1 MGGGNVFFPG
11 ACGQQSCSATN
22 MQHEAD
28 VRRAHDEQMQQ
39 RSGRRERRS
48 HAASN
53 ERTIEPTHEPAQ
65 PPRRAAT
72 NGATNGTLAIARK
85 SYLSYSPSVCASL
98 IFCWSVFCLFC
109 SVKVYIRQQAHERE
123 RKSQQRCSSVRPHW
137 AGMGAQNTMGAETSM
152 VRLLTPLY
160 DAFSCLHQDQHLS
173 CLHPSSVIRNSV

>member
-85 SYLSYSPSVCASL
+85 SYLS
-98 IFCWSVFCLFC
+98 IFSILTRLACVLVLSSAGPCFAFLFC
-109 SVKVYIRQQAHERE
+109 
-123 RKSQQRCSSVRPHW
+123 KS
-137 AGMGAQNTMGAETSM
+137 
-152 VRLLTPLY
+152 
-160 DAFSCLHQDQHLS
+160 LH
-173 CLHPSSVIRNSV
+173 

>member
-85 SYLSYSPSVCASL
+85 SYLS
-98 IFCWSVFCLFC
+98 IFS
-109 SVKVYIRQQAHERE
+109 I
-123 RKSQQRCSSVRPHW
+123 
-137 AGMGAQNTMGAETSM
+137 
-152 VRLLTPLY
+152 LL
-160 DAFSCLHQDQHLS
+160 A
-173 CLHPSSVIRNSV
+173 